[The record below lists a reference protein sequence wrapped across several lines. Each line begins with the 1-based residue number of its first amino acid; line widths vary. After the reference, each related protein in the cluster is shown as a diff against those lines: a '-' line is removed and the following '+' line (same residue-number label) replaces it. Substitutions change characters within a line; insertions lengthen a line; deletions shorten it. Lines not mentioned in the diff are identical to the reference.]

1 MARTGIGRV
10 HLSWAP
16 PWSRRPIIFK
26 QGAPWTGDAG
36 KLSVPQ
42 LKACLSLA
50 EAAYAAYGTRGKSRY
65 KGVSMPSVAVKVAMA
80 VSKGAG
86 VHGGVTPAERR
97 KAAHDAASASIAALR
112 ALIAAKGG

>member
-10 HLSWAP
+10 HLAWAP
-16 PWSRRPIIFK
+16 PWSKRPVIFK

-42 LKACLSLA
+42 LKACLALA
-50 EAAYAAYGTRGKSRY
+50 ETAYNAYGTFGKQRY
-65 KGVSMPSVAVKVAMA
+65 KGVSMPAVAVKVAAA
-80 VSKGAG
+80 VTKGAG

-97 KAAHDAASASIAALR
+97 RAAHEAATASIAALR